1 MTIFLIFFIVLF
13 VLSLIILWMMLDYQY
28 ICMQKMLKKE
38 HSVIEPCIDKVRA
51 KET

>member
-28 ICMQKMLKKE
+28 IHIQTLLKKE
-38 HSVIEPCIDKVRA
+38 HSIIELCIEKVRA